1 MLPTTLQFGQQAA
14 DDGKPP
20 AVGLCD
26 RRRERLSS
34 RTWQEP
40 PAPGQGPH
48 GRAGPW
54 APASGP
60 RSSPRVLRKLPWRC
74 PVCPRALQ
82 LAPGTRVVG
91 GRGLAGTR
99 GCAWRVL
106 RPGGRLG
113 TPGTER
119 HVFSLILGLLPKV
132 PLPPS
137 SGAGA
142 CRPRAR
148 CVLTRVSQWEGVCSV
163 SSPGPGK
170 PIRRCPRHSRL
181 RAIGSFDGKEK
192 SHFREKAFETELL
205 PIGERQ

>member
-1 MLPTTLQFGQQAA
+1 M
-14 DDGKPP
+14 
-20 AVGLCD
+20 GLCD
-26 RRRERLSS
+26 RRRPTPLIAHMAG
-34 RTWQEP
+34 
-40 PAPGQGPH
+40 APGAWPRPTRPR
-48 GRAGPW
+48 RALGAGVRPSVLPPC
-54 APASGP
+54 APEAPVAVS
-60 RSSPRVLRKLPWRC
+60 SSPARPAAGSGDERR
-74 PVCPRALQ
+74 
-82 LAPGTRVVG
+82 

-106 RPGGRLG
+106 HPGGRLG

-119 HVFSLILGLLPKV
+119 HVFSLTLGLLPKV